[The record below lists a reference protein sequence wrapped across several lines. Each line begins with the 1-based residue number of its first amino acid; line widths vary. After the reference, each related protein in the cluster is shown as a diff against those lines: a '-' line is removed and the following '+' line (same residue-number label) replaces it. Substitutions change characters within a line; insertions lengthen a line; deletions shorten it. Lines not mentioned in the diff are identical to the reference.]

1 MTVHILSTLNLKR
14 MSCNAYLSAGRLSI
28 NDTDDADDSG
38 ETTVW
43 LSVMLCL
50 GLVKSTPLR
59 L

>member
-1 MTVHILSTLNLKR
+1 
-14 MSCNAYLSAGRLSI
+14 LSAGRLSI